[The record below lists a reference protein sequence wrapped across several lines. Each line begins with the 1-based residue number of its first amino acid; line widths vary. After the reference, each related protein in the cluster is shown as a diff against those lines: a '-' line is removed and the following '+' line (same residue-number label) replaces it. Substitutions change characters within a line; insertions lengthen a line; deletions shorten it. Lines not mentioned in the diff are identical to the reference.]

1 MHGEISEWQR
11 ETNTEKKGQEED
23 QKEDDEENKEDD
35 GDGAKQMED
44 KQAEYV
50 MKEEAD
56 NVEER

>member
-35 GDGAKQMED
+35 GDGPNKWRTSRPNM
-44 KQAEYV
+44 
-50 MKEEAD
+50 
-56 NVEER
+56 